1 MRTSLARLAAA
12 AGACALCAL
21 TLLPASAQY
30 YSPPKFKHQVL
41 PAYSDTARAGHETGQ
56 VFVKVLVMGNG
67 TVPKNGITLFKGSGH
82 RDLDAATMAA
92 VKASTFSPGTR
103 DGKPVVA
110 FMDVIYKF
118 TLQGVLEAGGNTSD
132 LARKLGSNPHDTA
145 TRLALATGYLN
156 KQQYSQAESILKE
169 GVGLDPNNAKM
180 WARLGIAYYGDGV
193 QSKDESKYKE
203 AADAFDKALSL
214 DPHVDTA
221 GVAGIAYNRYAFG
234 LLQNQ
239 QYAAALPYAQK
250 AAQLDPKRS
259 DNQLLIGD
267 ANTGIGN
274 YQTALAAY
282 KNAQSL
288 DDHKNATITSNILA
302 RVGNAEL
309 ALGDE
314 TAGIAAITQAEQ
326 ASARNPAP
334 YQALASYY
342 IKKGNFNAA
351 LSPLKQLLALNPND
365 PHVLTNISAIE
376 IQQKN
381 YTQAKAD
388 AQKALSIDPNNGDA
402 LFGMAQLSASQ
413 GDTGTAD
420 SYLQKAIAANKSAA
434 ADYNDAI
441 AKIYLQETT
450 DKQNHAPDAERYA
463 NAATQANPN
472 DADAWYSLGIAYADE
487 GKQSLAS
494 DALKK
499 AYTIFKASG
508 NADGASAA
516 AKYYK
521 QVTGTDISG

>member
-1 MRTSLARLAAA
+1 MRSLLARLAAA
-12 AGACALCAL
+12 AGACALCAI
-21 TLLPASAQY
+21 TSLPASAQY
-30 YSPPKFKHQVL
+30 YSPPKFRHQVL
-41 PAYSDTARAGHETGQ
+41 PVYSDAARAGHETGR
-56 VFVKVLVMGNG
+56 VFVKVLVNANG
-67 TVPKNGITLFKGSGH
+67 SVPKNGITLFKGSGH
-82 RDLDAATMAA
+82 RDLDAATFAA
-92 VKASTFSPGTR
+92 VKASTFSPATR
-103 DGKPVVA
+103 DGKPTVA

-118 TLQGVLEAGGNTSD
+118 TLQGVQQAGGSTSD
-132 LARKLGSNPHDTA
+132 LARKLESNPRDVG
-145 TRLALATGYLN
+145 TRLSLATGYLN
-156 KQQYSQAESILKE
+156 KQQYGQAESILKD
-169 GVGLDPNNAKM
+169 GVSLDPNNSKL

-193 QSKDESKYKE
+193 QSKDDSKYKS
-203 AADAFDKALSL
+203 AADAFDKALSI

-221 GVAGIAYNRYAFG
+221 GVAGIAYNRYAFS
-234 LLQNQ
+234 LLQSQ

-259 DNQLLIGD
+259 DDQLLIGD
-267 ANTGIGN
+267 ANTGMGN
-274 YQTALAAY
+274 YQAALPAY

-288 DDHKNATITSNILA
+288 DDRKNATITSNILA
-302 RVGNAEL
+302 RIGNAEL
-309 ALGDE
+309 ALGNE
-314 TAGIAAITQAEQ
+314 NAGIAAITQAEQ
-326 ASARNPAP
+326 VSARNPAP

-351 LSPLKQLLALNPND
+351 LSPLKQLQALNPND

-381 YTQAKAD
+381 YTQAKLD
-388 AQKALSIDPNNGDA
+388 AQKALSLDPNNGDA
-402 LFGMAQLSASQ
+402 LFGMAQIAAVQ

-420 SYLQKAIAANKSAA
+420 SYVQKAIAANKTGA
-434 ADYNDAI
+434 ADYNGAL

-450 DKQNHAPDAERYA
+450 DKQNHAADAERYA
-463 NAATQANPN
+463 DAATKANPN
-472 DADAWYSLGIAYADE
+472 DADAWYSLGIAYADQ

-499 AYTIFKASG
+499 AYMIFKSSG